1 MELPN
6 LRSKTAD
13 KTWDKIYISD
23 NHIVS
28 DFLNKIMQGDTSKIM
43 SKQKKNHVT
52 YKLHFHY
59 YIFSFQNYTT
69 IHRTNKINFTSPLQN
84 SQVTIQ
90 SITVKSYPN
99 QV

>member
-43 SKQKKNHVT
+43 SKQKKKSCNLQIT
-52 YKLHFHY
+52 FSLLYFFISELY
-59 YIFSFQNYTT
+59 YN
-69 IHRTNKINFTSPLQN
+69 P
-84 SQVTIQ
+84 
-90 SITVKSYPN
+90 
-99 QV
+99 